1 MVRRHFPSRASAFTL
16 IELLVTVAIVAI
28 LASLAAPA
36 FKDLIA
42 GQRIKSAGFDL
53 VTSLMLAR
61 SEAIKQNGDV
71 TITPATG
78 GWVNGWTISGSG
90 GTVKTQAKFSQITIT
105 TAAATVVYNRSGRV
119 TSATTLTFQ
128 INDNRVNSTVQGR
141 CISIGLTGLPVTK
154 SGNCPS

>member
-1 MVRRHFPSRASAFTL
+1 MARPNSHHRFSGFTL
-16 IELLVTVAIVAI
+16 VELLVTIAIVAI
-28 LASLAAPA
+28 LAGLAVPS

-61 SEAIKQNGDV
+61 SEAIKQNGNV

-90 GTVKTQAKFSQITIT
+90 GNVKTQAPFKQITIT
-105 TAAATVVYNRSGRV
+105 SAAADIVYNRSGRV
-119 TSATTLTFQ
+119 TSTTTLTFQ
-128 INDNRVNSTVQGR
+128 INDERSGSAVQGR
-141 CISIGLTGLPVTK
+141 CISIGLTGQPVTK
-154 SGNCPS
+154 SGNCS